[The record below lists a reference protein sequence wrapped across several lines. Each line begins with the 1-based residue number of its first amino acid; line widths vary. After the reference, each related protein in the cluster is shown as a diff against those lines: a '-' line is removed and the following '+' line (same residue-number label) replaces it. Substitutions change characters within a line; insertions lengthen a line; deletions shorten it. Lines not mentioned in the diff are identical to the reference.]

1 MAIIA
6 NIFIDQG
13 ADFSIT
19 VNVADVDG
27 TTLDL
32 AGYTAAA
39 QMRKTYESSSSSAA
53 FTTSISSPTTDG
65 QVTLS
70 LTDTVTNAL
79 SPGRYVYDLVVTSGG
94 GLKTRVVEGQAV
106 VTPGVTR

>member
-13 ADFSIT
+13 ADFSLT
-19 VNVADVDG
+19 VNVSDVDG
-27 TTLDL
+27 SVLNLT
-32 AGYTAAA
+32 GYTASS
-39 QMRKTYESSSSSAA
+39 QIRKTYASSSASGT
-53 FTTSISSPTTDG
+53 FTTAITAADG

-70 LTDTVTNAL
+70 LTDTVTTAL
-79 SPGRYVYDLVVTSGG
+79 PAGRYVYDLTVTSAAGIT
-94 GLKTRVVEGQAV
+94 TRVVEGQAI

>member
-13 ADFSIT
+13 VDFSVT

-32 AGYTAAA
+32 AGYSAAA
-39 QMRKTYESSSSSAA
+39 QMRKTYESSSSSAS
-53 FTTSISSPTTDG
+53 FTTAISNPTTDG

>member
-13 ADFSIT
+13 TDFSIT
-19 VNVADVDG
+19 VDVTDTSG
-27 TTLDL
+27 GALNMS
-32 AGYTAAA
+32 GYSAAA
-39 QMRKTYESSSSSAA
+39 QIRKTYGSSTVSST
-53 FTTSISSPTTDG
+53 FTTSIAEATG

-70 LTDTVTNAL
+70 LTDTQTTAL
-79 SPGRYVYDLVVTSGG
+79 ESGRYVYDLNVTSGG
-94 GLKTRVVEGQAV
+94 GQTTRVVEGQAI

>member
-19 VNVADVDG
+19 VDVSDANG
-27 TTLDL
+27 NQLNLT
-32 AGYTAAA
+32 GYTAAA
-39 QMRKTYESSSSSAA
+39 QMRKTYESSSISAT
-53 FTTSISSPTTDG
+53 FTTSIAAADG

-70 LTDTVTNAL
+70 LTDTVTTAL
-79 SPGRYVYDLVVTSGG
+79 SPGRYVYDLVVTDGSSIS
-94 GLKTRVVEGQAV
+94 TRVVEGQAI
-106 VTPGVTR
+106 VTPGVTRS